1 MANENTTT
9 VYSPTDGSIK
19 INKWKVR
26 EGYQVTNNQVILL
39 YELVAGDDKEI
50 KRLKSTKCGIVKK
63 RYQKD
68 GEIVHAE

>member
-1 MANENTTT
+1 M
-9 VYSPTDGSIK
+9 
-19 INKWKVR
+19 
-26 EGYQVTNNQVILL
+26 TNNQVILL